1 MIQCPMMKTSISTSK
16 NGSMTSRPIS
26 KGALTKTPLNVPNF
40 NDRIVLSRYKVVFLF
55 KLRRIQSDPKTFL
68 YLICD

>member
-1 MIQCPMMKTSISTSK
+1 
-16 NGSMTSRPIS
+16 MTFRPIS
-26 KGALTKTPLNVPNF
+26 KGALTKTPLNVPIL

-55 KLRRIQSDPKTFL
+55 KLRRIQSDRKTFL